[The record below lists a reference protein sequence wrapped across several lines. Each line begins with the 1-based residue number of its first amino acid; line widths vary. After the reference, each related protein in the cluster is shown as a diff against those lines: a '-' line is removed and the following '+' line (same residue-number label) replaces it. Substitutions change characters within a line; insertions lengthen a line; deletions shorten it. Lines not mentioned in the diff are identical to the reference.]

1 MDTLDSSP
9 KISPFLWFENNA
21 EDAVDFYLSVFRNSR
36 RIAKQIREVDD
47 PSGPKGSVLTV
58 SFELEGQRFTAL
70 NGGPYQKFSDAI
82 SFVVRCESQQEI
94 DEYWAK
100 LAAGGTE
107 IQCGWLRDKYGLCWQ
122 VIPAQLGELLKNPKA
137 MQAMMQMKKLDIA
150 ALERAAQA

>member
-1 MDTLDSSP
+1 MSALDGYP

-21 EDAVDFYLSVFRNSR
+21 EEAVDFYLRVFRNSR
-36 RIAKQIREVDD
+36 RIAEQRRVVDD

-70 NGGPYQKFSDAI
+70 NGGPFQKFSDAI

-94 DEYWAK
+94 DEYWAR
-100 LAAGGTE
+100 LTDGGHE

-122 VIPAQLGELLKNPKA
+122 IVPAQLGDLLKNPKA
-137 MQAMMQMKKLDIA
+137 MQAMMPMKKLDIA
-150 ALERAAQA
+150 VLERAAQA